1 MSRIAAVGFIFG
13 LIVRLALGQQ
23 LVWLQPVL
31 TGQTVT
37 YSPDGQLIATPTQ
50 GNRIAL
56 YQNGQVVGILSGA
69 TDAIMA
75 IAFSPDGQYLAA
87 TGYDGSLRQWRIA
100 DQALLWSQSVFS
112 GEAGYC
118 VTYIDN
124 QKIAVGGS
132 GGILQVR
139 SVADGGI
146 VQSLVWHSS
155 SSTVMALAVSP
166 DRTQLISADSGG
178 SVALWRI
185 SDGVRLQS
193 WQAHLASL
201 SAVAWSPDGALL
213 ATGTLLGDMRIWE
226 RNGGSQWVLKD
237 TLNAAHDFGVTGL
250 AFASSTLLYSAGYDG
265 KVRRWNP
272 STGAFLSEF
281 TAHADGI
288 NGFALRPDNAQL
300 ATAGADR
307 SVRLWNPGTGT
318 LQSSLAGHTDIVTGV
333 GFVSNGYVIS
343 VDASGVLRFWQATSG
358 APQGNPINHNSPIL
372 ELAIAPSRDQVAIGD
387 FDGKIT
393 LRLMPTGAVVRSWDA
408 HGSEVTSV
416 AYSSDGARLVSGGY
430 DGSIKIWNL
439 ATGALVRT
447 LGTGTEPILCVAY
460 RGSRVAAG
468 DTSGTV
474 RLWDADTG
482 NLLRTL
488 NAHTD
493 LAQAVAFSPNGLYVA
508 TGGADGYVRLW
519 NVSDGAVVREL
530 PNHTFGVTQ
539 LRFLAADALAVA
551 DGEGVL
557 RVYEVPTGNLIG
569 QIQPLQGWVQSMD
582 VSDDGQ
588 WVVLGG
594 DEGLAMVRRTS
605 LFNRPPN
612 VPELIAPADNATLSR
627 TPTFRVRAV
636 DPDNNQVR
644 VDVELDSNGQS
655 TLLQSNFVPSG
666 TTIDI
671 SVPPSAPLRPGS
683 YTWRA
688 RAYDDQGAVSD
699 WSSTRAFTVPNNA
712 PSVPTLLE
720 PDDGATTN
728 RTPTFRLQLSDAD
741 GDRCRAVVRI
751 SGDGGFER
759 TLTSELVSSGSE
771 ASLAVSAQNP
781 LPPGNYTWQ
790 ARTEDEFG
798 ATSDWSS
805 ARAFTVPSPNTPP
818 NIPELLQ
825 PAPNAT
831 VPRTPTFTARLTDP
845 DSNRVKAEIQ
855 ILLEDGSSRTMETA
869 LVDSGQEASVA
880 VPSDQPLPVGTHQWR
895 ARALDAHN
903 ATSDWS
909 ESRTFTV
916 SEDNNNGGGSPNNP
930 PTIPE
935 LLQPAA
941 NAATSATPTFR
952 LRATD
957 PENEALVYEIE
968 VSIGNRQFQFLSAAA
983 PSGQEATVRVPV
995 SQALPAG
1002 QGSWR
1007 ARARDAANQWSDW
1020 SASRPLV
1027 ISNTLPTQIQG
1038 VVALGLN
1045 LQTADASL
1053 SALGLQGVRVVA
1065 WNADSNQYS
1074 DVDMLQVGRGYFLK
1088 ADTPVQ
1094 PNFSGAP
1101 ITGELRIPLQTGW
1114 NLMSNPYLTEL
1125 AWSDVAIRVEF
1136 AGEVRGLNEAAQA
1149 GWIANYGWM
1158 WDATQRRY
1166 QLLYDPA
1173 ILPIARGTLPAGQAA
1188 WVLALRP
1195 CTLILNPATRG
1206 RAEPRA
1212 FMNASM
1218 WALRLQAVIEGHS
1231 SEVVLG
1237 MGRSVQAIAPP
1248 DAPAGET
1255 PVQLSL
1261 QHAQQRLSADL
1272 RAETPMRWQLIL
1284 QVASGETPRIVELR
1298 LPDIA
1303 LLPHGVD
1310 LRLRDEQTGRAIPLR
1325 GRATY
1330 RFTAPSEGG
1339 VFHFTIE
1346 PARRSQ
1352 LLRIL
1357 SPGVSGGRSTNSA
1370 FVIQATLTAAAQ
1382 VQAQVLLNGR
1392 TVRSLPLQAVRSA
1405 GQVQLT
1411 WDGRDDAGRA
1421 LPPGAYTVQI
1431 MAQSEDGQIAR
1442 SVVPILL
1449 TR

>member
-1 MSRIAAVGFIFG
+1 MARITAVGFIFG
-13 LIVRLALGQQ
+13 LIAHWALGQQ
-23 LVWLQPVL
+23 LVWFQPVL
-31 TGQTVT
+31 TGQTVA
-37 YSPDGQLIATPTQ
+37 YSPNGQLLATPTQ

-69 TDAIMA
+69 TDAIMS
-75 IAFSPDGQYLAA
+75 IAFSPDGQYLTA
-87 TGYDGSLRQWRIA
+87 TGNDGFLRQWRIA
-100 DQALLWSQSVFS
+100 DRALLWSQSVFN

-118 VTYIDN
+118 VAYIDS

-139 SVADGGI
+139 RVADGSI

-201 SAVAWSPDGALL
+201 SAVAWSPEGTLL

-226 RNGGSQWVLKD
+226 RNGSSQWVLKH
-237 TLNAAHDFGVTGL
+237 TVNAAHDFGVTGL
-250 AFASSTLLYSAGYDG
+250 AFVSSTLLYSTGYDG

-272 STGAFLSEF
+272 TTGAFLSEF

-288 NGFALRPDNAQL
+288 NSFALRPDNAQL
-300 ATAGADR
+300 ATAGLDR
-307 SVRLWNPGTGT
+307 SVRLWNPSTGA

-333 GFVSNGYVIS
+333 GFVSNGYVVS
-343 VDASGVLRFWQATSG
+343 SDTNGVLRLWQATSG
-358 APQGNPINHNSPIL
+358 APQGNPTSHNSSIL
-372 ELAIAPSRDQVAIGD
+372 KLAIAPSRDQVAIGD
-387 FDGKIT
+387 TEGKVT
-393 LRLMPTGAVVRSWDA
+393 LRLMPTGAVAGSWSA
-408 HGSEVTSV
+408 HSTEVTSV
-416 AYSSDGARLVSGGY
+416 AYSTDGTQLVSGGY
-430 DGSIKIWNL
+430 DGAVKIWNT
-439 ATGALVRT
+439 ATRALVRT
-447 LGTGTEPILCVAY
+447 LDSGANPILCVAY
-460 RGSRVAAG
+460 RGNRVAAG

-482 NLLRTL
+482 TLLNTL

-493 LAQAVAFSPNGLYVA
+493 LAQAVTFSPNGLYVA

-519 NVSDGAVVREL
+519 NVSDGTMVREL

-551 DGEGVL
+551 DGEGML
-557 RVYEVPTGNLIG
+557 RVYEIPTGTLIG
-569 QIQPLQGWVQSMD
+569 QVQPLNGWINAID

-588 WVVLGG
+588 WIVLGG
-594 DEGLAMVRRTS
+594 DEGVAMVRRTS

-627 TPTFRVRAV
+627 TPTFRIRAM
-636 DPDNNQVR
+636 DPDSNPVR
-644 VDVELDSNGQS
+644 VDVELDLNGQR

-671 SVPPSAPLRPGS
+671 SVPTNAPLRLGG

-720 PDDGATTN
+720 PDEGATTN
-728 RTPTFRLQLSDAD
+728 RTPTFRLQLSDTD
-741 GDRCRAVVRI
+741 GDRCRAIVRI
-751 SGDGGFER
+751 RGDGGFER
-759 TLTSELVSSGSE
+759 TLTSELVGSGSE
-771 ASLAVSAQNP
+771 VSLAVSAQNP

-790 ARTEDEFG
+790 ARAEDAFG
-798 ATSDWSS
+798 AASDWSN
-805 ARAFTVPSPNTPP
+805 ARAFTVPAPNNPP
-818 NIPELLQ
+818 AIPELVQ
-825 PAPNAT
+825 PVPDAATAP
-831 VPRTPTFTARLTDP
+831 TPTFTVRLTDP
-845 DSNRVKAEIQ
+845 DNDRVKAEIQ
-855 ILLEDGSSRTMETA
+855 IQLADGGDRTLQTEF
-869 LVDSGQEASVA
+869 VDSGQQASIA
-880 VPSDQPLPVGTHQWR
+880 VSSDQPLPVGMHQWR
-895 ARALDAHN
+895 ARALDARN

-909 ESRTFTV
+909 QWRTFTV
-916 SEDNNNGGGSPNNP
+916 QEDNNDGGGSPNNP
-930 PTIPE
+930 PAIPE
-935 LLQPAA
+935 LLQPVA
-941 NAATSATPTFR
+941 NATTSATPIFR

-968 VSIGNRQFQFLSAAA
+968 VSIGNRQFQFLSVSV

-1002 QGSWR
+1002 SGSWR
-1007 ARARDAANQWSDW
+1007 ARARDAANQWSAW
-1020 SASRPLV
+1020 SASQPIV

-1038 VVALGLN
+1038 IVAVGLN
-1045 LQTADASL
+1045 LQTADSSL
-1053 SALGLQGVRVVA
+1053 SALGLHGVRVVA

-1074 DVDMLQVGRGYFLK
+1074 DVDALQVGRGYFLK

-1094 PNFSGAP
+1094 PNLSGTP
-1101 ITGELRIPLQTGW
+1101 ITGEVRIPLQTGW
-1114 NLMSNPYLTEL
+1114 NLISNPYLTEL
-1125 AWSDVAIRVEF
+1125 AWSDAAIRVES

-1206 RAEPRA
+1206 RAETRA

-1218 WALRLQAVIEGHS
+1218 WALRLQAVVEGHS

-1237 MGRSVQAIAPP
+1237 RGRSVQAIAPP
-1248 DAPAGET
+1248 DAPTGEM
-1255 PVQLSL
+1255 PVQLRL

-1272 RAETPMRWQLIL
+1272 RTETPMRWHLRL
-1284 QVASGETPRIVELR
+1284 QVASGEAARIVELR

-1303 LLPHGVD
+1303 LLPHGID
-1310 LRLRDEQTGRAIPLR
+1310 MRLRDEQTGRAIPLR
-1325 GRATY
+1325 GRGIY
-1330 RFTAPSEGG
+1330 RFTVPAEGG
-1339 VFHFTIE
+1339 EFHFTIE
-1346 PARRSQ
+1346 PTRRSQ

-1357 SPGVSGGRSTNSA
+1357 MPSVSGGRNGNGA

-1392 TVRSLPLQAVRSA
+1392 TVRTLPLQTVRSA

-1411 WDGRDDAGRA
+1411 WDGRDDVGRA

>member
-1 MSRIAAVGFIFG
+1 MSRITALGLVFG
-13 LIVRLALGQQ
+13 LIAHLALGQQ

-31 TGQTVT
+31 TGQTVA
-37 YSPDGQLIATPTQ
+37 YSPNGQLIATPTQ

-69 TDAIMA
+69 TDSIMA

-87 TGYDGSLRQWRIA
+87 TGNDGFLRQWRIA

-118 VTYIDN
+118 VAYIDN

-139 SVADGGI
+139 SVADGSV

-166 DRTQLISADSGG
+166 DRTQLISGDSGG

-201 SAVAWSPDGALL
+201 SAVAWSPDGTLL

-226 RNGGSQWVLKD
+226 RNGSSQWVLKHAR
-237 TLNAAHDFGVTGL
+237 NAAHDFGVTGL
-250 AFASSTLLYSAGYDG
+250 AFASGTLLYSTGYDG

-272 STGAFLSEF
+272 TTEAFLSEF
-281 TAHADGI
+281 MAHGDGI
-288 NGFALRPDNAQL
+288 NGFALHPDNAQL
-300 ATAGADR
+300 ATAGVDR
-307 SVRLWNPGTGT
+307 SVRLWNPSTGA

-343 VDASGVLRFWQATSG
+343 SDANGVLRLWQATSG
-358 APQGNPINHNSPIL
+358 APQGNPISHNSPIL
-372 ELAIAPSRDQVAIGD
+372 ELAIAPSRDQVALGD
-387 FDGKIT
+387 TEGKIT
-393 LRLMPTGAVVRSWDA
+393 LRLMPTGTVAGSWSA
-408 HGSEVTSV
+408 HSTEVTSV
-416 AYSSDGARLVSGGY
+416 AYSADGTQLVSGGY
-430 DGSIKIWNL
+430 DGAVKIWNT
-439 ATGALVRT
+439 ATRALVRT
-447 LGTGTEPILCVAY
+447 LDSGTNPILCVAY
-460 RGSRVAAG
+460 RGNRVAAG
-468 DTSGTV
+468 DTSGAV

-482 NLLRTL
+482 TLLNTL

-519 NVSDGAVVREL
+519 NVSDGTMVREL

-551 DGEGVL
+551 DGEGML
-557 RVYEVPTGNLIG
+557 RVYEIPTGTLIG
-569 QIQPLQGWVQSMD
+569 QIQPLNGWIHAID

-594 DEGLAMVRRTS
+594 DEGVAMVRRTS

-644 VDVELDSNGQS
+644 VDVELDLNGQRR
-655 TLLQSNFVPSG
+655 LLQSNFVPSG

-671 SVPPSAPLRPGS
+671 SVPTNAPLRPGS

-688 RAYDDQGAVSD
+688 RAYDDTGAVSD
-699 WSSTRAFTVPNNA
+699 WSNARTFTVPNNA

-720 PDDGATTN
+720 PNDGATTT
-728 RTPTFRLQLSDAD
+728 RTPTFRLQLSDTD

-771 ASLAVSAQNP
+771 VSLAVSAQNP

-805 ARAFTVPSPNTPP
+805 ARAFSVPAPNTPP
-818 NIPELLQ
+818 AIPELVQ
-825 PAPNAT
+825 PAPDAT
-831 VPRTPTFTARLTDP
+831 TTPTPTFSVRLTDP
-845 DSNRVKAEIQ
+845 DSDRVKAEIQ
-855 ILLEDGSSRTMETA
+855 IQLADGSNRTLETA
-869 LVDSGQEASVA
+869 FVDSGQQASVA

-895 ARALDAHN
+895 ARALDARD

-909 ESRTFTV
+909 QWRTFIV
-916 SEDNNNGGGSPNNP
+916 QEDNNGGGGTPNNP
-930 PTIPE
+930 PTAPE
-935 LLQPAA
+935 LVQPAP
-941 NAATSATPTFR
+941 NATTSATPTFR

-968 VSIGNRQFQFLSAAA
+968 VTIGNRQFQFLSPST
-983 PSGQEATVRVPV
+983 PSGQEATVRVPL

-1007 ARARDAANQWSDW
+1007 ARARDAANQWSNW
-1020 SASRPLV
+1020 SAAQPIV

-1038 VVALGLN
+1038 IVAVGLN
-1045 LQTADASL
+1045 LQTTDSSL

-1065 WNADSNQYS
+1065 WNADSNQYT
-1074 DVDMLQVGRGYFLK
+1074 DVNTLEVGRGYFLK

-1094 PNFSGAP
+1094 PNLSGTP
-1101 ITGELRIPLQTGW
+1101 ITGAVNIPLQTGW
-1114 NLMSNPYLTEL
+1114 NLISNPYLTDL
-1125 AWSDVAIRVEF
+1125 AWNDTAIRVES
-1136 AGEVRGLNEAAQA
+1136 AGEVRGLNDAAQA

-1166 QLLYDPA
+1166 QLLYDPT
-1173 ILPIARGTLPAGQAA
+1173 ILPVAQGALPAGQAA

-1195 CTLILNPATRG
+1195 CTLILNPTTRG
-1206 RAEPRA
+1206 RAETRA
-1212 FMNASM
+1212 VMNASM
-1218 WALRLQAVIEGHS
+1218 WALRLQAVVEGHS
-1231 SEVVLG
+1231 SEIVLG

-1248 DAPAGET
+1248 DAPTGEM
-1255 PVQLSL
+1255 PVQLRV
-1261 QHAQQRLSADL
+1261 QHAQQKLSADL
-1272 RAETPMRWQLIL
+1272 RADAPMRWQLML
-1284 QVASGETPRIVELR
+1284 QVASGEAPRIVELR

-1303 LLPHGVD
+1303 RVPHGIE

-1325 GRATY
+1325 GRGVY
-1330 RFTAPSEGG
+1330 RFTAPAEGG

-1357 SPGVSGGRSTNSA
+1357 STGVSGGRNTNGA

-1392 TVRSLPLQAVRSA
+1392 TVRTLPLQAVRSA